1 MASRALASNEELW
14 QRASKTGTGL
24 SVTTLRFSRT
34 ISLDQVKTA
43 AALAASRHPIL
54 AARIVRVQKPKPHWE
69 LRVSG
74 DAPPAVPVAARS
86 WHDVLGVDGAST
98 LGASE
103 SEEAL
108 RLVTQV
114 EMNTPMSAVVGEKD
128 EEPTDVFQVH
138 VYPSELATC
147 IVLRGH
153 CAAFDRSSALS
164 VTRAFLS
171 ALAAVL
177 SGSAPSSPT
186 WPSTGVSLPPSLA
199 SLMPKGAQAKGF
211 FTKMVDAVGY
221 AASSHSAMLPF
232 QPGCADSRKNHFRSE
247 IIPIHLSTQGA
258 WLGGRM
264 DGCVGGRVG
273 GWVYMLAIRWGMRPP
288 RTPPCCPS
296 SRAVL
301 TPAGT
306 TSAPRSFPST
316 CPSKCAAALKAAA
329 EELKLKKD
337 ESFGVTSLI
346 DCRQYCDPPLA
357 PSAIGVFD
365 SGLPLKHSCS
375 HASSLWGIAGQL
387 TQQVAF
393 AVSKGK
399 HFSELPVLEML
410 FGTVLNTP
418 SLSPE
423 HSLRTSFLT
432 SFTDGPLPLDLTTAH
447 GTSNGAT
454 NGTSNGTGDLAL
466 LQLDGVMGPLVASHG
481 IGPSIGMPDFIKD
494 GALQLLL
501 VYPTPLYSPAQM
513 AQFSVL
519 VKNNLLAAA
528 ANQDV

>member
-34 ISLDQVKTA
+34 ISLDQVKSA
-43 AALAASRHPIL
+43 AALAASQHPIL
-54 AARIVRVQKPKPHWE
+54 AARIIRVQKPKPHWE
-69 LRVSG
+69 LNVPA
-74 DAPPAVPVAARS
+74 DAPPAVTVAARS
-86 WHDVLGVDGAST
+86 WHEVLGADGAST

-103 SEEAL
+103 TEDAL
-108 RLVTQV
+108 RLLTQA
-114 EMNTPMSAVVGEKD
+114 EMNTPMVAVGDKD
-128 EEPTDVFQVH
+128 EEPTNVFQVH

-164 VTRAFLS
+164 VARAFLS

-177 SGSAPSSPT
+177 AGTAPSSPA
-186 WPSTGVSLPPSLA
+186 WPTTGISLPPSLA

-211 FTKMVDAVGY
+211 FTKVVDAVGY
-221 AASSHSAMLPF
+221 AASSKSAMLPF

-247 IIPIHLSTQGA
+247 VIPIHLSQQETDALKTACEARG
-258 WLGGRM
+258 
-264 DGCVGGRVG
+264 
-273 GWVYMLAIRWGMRPP
+273 
-288 RTPPCCPS
+288 S
-296 SRAVL
+296 SLYGVQ
-301 TPAGT
+301 
-306 TSAPRSFPST
+306 
-316 CPSKCAAALKAAA
+316 CAAVLKAAA

-346 DCRQYCDPPLA
+346 DCRQYCDPALPS
-357 PSAIGVFD
+357 SAIGVFD

-387 TQQVAF
+387 TQQVAS

-423 HSLRTSFLT
+423 HSLRTAFLT
-432 SFTDGPLPLDLTTAH
+432 AFTDGPLPLDLATAH
-447 GTSNGAT
+447 DTTNGTTTNGST
-454 NGTSNGTGDLAL
+454 NGTSDLAV
-466 LQLDGVMGPLVASHG
+466 LQLGGVMGPLVASHG
-481 IGPSIGMPDFIKD
+481 IGPCIGMPDFIKD

-513 AQFSVL
+513 AQFAVL

>member
-108 RLVTQV
+108 RLVTQL

-186 WPSTGVSLPPSLA
+186 WPSTGVSLPPSLS

-221 AASSHSAMLPF
+221 AASSHSAVLPF
-232 QPGCADSRKNHFRSE
+232 QPGCADSRRNHFRSE
-247 IIPIHLSTQGA
+247 IIPIHLFQQETDALKAACEARG
-258 WLGGRM
+258 
-264 DGCVGGRVG
+264 
-273 GWVYMLAIRWGMRPP
+273 
-288 RTPPCCPS
+288 S
-296 SRAVL
+296 SLYGVQ
-301 TPAGT
+301 
-306 TSAPRSFPST
+306 
-316 CPSKCAAALKAAA
+316 CAAALKAAA

-375 HASSLWGIAGQL
+375 HASSLWDIAGQL
-387 TQQVAF
+387 TQQVAT

-454 NGTSNGTGDLAL
+454 NGTAANRTSNGTGDLAL

-481 IGPSIGMPDFIKD
+481 IGPCIGMPDFIKD

-513 AQFSVL
+513 AQFAVL

>member
-24 SVTTLRFSRT
+24 SVSTLRFSRT
-34 ISLDQVKTA
+34 ISLDQVAAA
-43 AALAASRHPIL
+43 AALAASQHPIL
-54 AARIVRVQKPKPHWE
+54 AARITRVQKPKPHWE
-69 LRVSG
+69 LRVTG
-74 DAPPAVPVAARS
+74 DAPPAVPVAAHP

-98 LGASE
+98 LGGSE

-114 EMNTPMSAVVGEKD
+114 EMNMPMSAAVGEKD
-128 EEPTDVFQVH
+128 DEPTDVFQVH

-147 IVLRGH
+147 VVLRGH

-164 VTRAFLS
+164 VARAFLS
-171 ALAAVL
+171 ALATVL

-232 QPGCADSRKNHFRSE
+232 QPGCADSRKHHFRSE
-247 IIPIHLSTQGA
+247 IIPIQFSKQETDALKSACEARG
-258 WLGGRM
+258 
-264 DGCVGGRVG
+264 
-273 GWVYMLAIRWGMRPP
+273 
-288 RTPPCCPS
+288 S
-296 SRAVL
+296 SLYGVQ
-301 TPAGT
+301 
-306 TSAPRSFPST
+306 
-316 CPSKCAAALKAAA
+316 CAAVLKAAA

-346 DCRQYCDPPLA
+346 DCRQYCDPALPS
-357 PSAIGVFD
+357 SAIG
-365 SGLPLKHSCS
+365 
-375 HASSLWGIAGQL
+375 L
-387 TQQVAF
+387 TQQVAT

-432 SFTDGPLPLDLTTAH
+432 SFTDGPLPLDLTTTH
-447 GTSNGAT
+447 GTSNGSAT
-454 NGTSNGTGDLAL
+454 NGTTNGSSATAAAAAAGDLAV

-481 IGPSIGMPDFIKD
+481 IGPCIGMPDFIKD
-494 GALQLLL
+494 GALQVLL

-513 AQFSVL
+513 AQFAVL

>member
-1 MASRALASNEELW
+1 MLRNHALRALRSLPPPRL
-14 QRASKTGTGL
+14 QRQLHWPRPNTPSWPPG
-24 SVTTLRFSRT
+24 SYRRTTPSRT
-34 ISLDQVKTA
+34 GRSAWLLAPSNATPALCLTVSPVSRPFTPFPLQKNQVKTA

-247 IIPIHLSTQGA
+247 IIPIHLSTQACEARG
-258 WLGGRM
+258 
-264 DGCVGGRVG
+264 
-273 GWVYMLAIRWGMRPP
+273 
-288 RTPPCCPS
+288 S
-296 SRAVL
+296 SL
-301 TPAGT
+301 YGLQ
-306 TSAPRSFPST
+306 
-316 CPSKCAAALKAAA
+316 CAAALKAAA

>member
-1 MASRALASNEELW
+1 MSTSLLYDCSEASFDDVSLNGFPRARE
-14 QRASKTGTGL
+14 QRGAVAAGEQDGHGTECYH
-24 SVTTLRFSRT
+24 
-34 ISLDQVKTA
+34 
-43 AALAASRHPIL
+43 AALFANHFAGPGGSSSSSGGVPAPIL
-54 AARIVRVQKPKPHWE
+54 AAKIIRVQKPKPHWE

-74 DAPPAVPVAARS
+74 DAPPAVPVAACS
-86 WHDVLGVDGAST
+86 WQDVLGVDGAST

-114 EMNTPMSAVVGEKD
+114 EMNTPMATVVGEKD

-164 VTRAFLS
+164 VARAFLS

-177 SGSAPSSPT
+177 AGSAPSSPT
-186 WPSTGVSLPPSLA
+186 WPSTGVSLPPSLS

-221 AASSHSAMLPF
+221 AASSHSAVLPF
-232 QPGCADSRKNHFRSE
+232 QPGCADSLKNHFRSE
-247 IIPIHLSTQGA
+247 IIPIHLSKQETDALKSACEARG
-258 WLGGRM
+258 
-264 DGCVGGRVG
+264 
-273 GWVYMLAIRWGMRPP
+273 
-288 RTPPCCPS
+288 S
-296 SRAVL
+296 SLYGVQ
-301 TPAGT
+301 
-306 TSAPRSFPST
+306 
-316 CPSKCAAALKAAA
+316 CAAVLKAAA

-346 DCRQYCDPPLA
+346 DCRQYCDPALPS
-357 PSAIGVFD
+357 SAIGVFD

-387 TQQVAF
+387 TQQVAT

-410 FGTVLNTP
+410 FVTVLNTP

-432 SFTDGPLPLDLTTAH
+432 SFTDGPLPLDLATTH
-447 GTSNGAT
+447 GTSNGSAT
-454 NGTSNGTGDLAL
+454 NGTTNDSSAAAGGDLAL

-481 IGPSIGMPDFIKD
+481 IGPCIGMPDFIKD
-494 GALQLLL
+494 GALQVLL

-513 AQFSVL
+513 AQFAVL
-519 VKNNLLAAA
+519 VKNNLIAAA

>member
-34 ISLDQVKTA
+34 ISLDQVKSA
-43 AALAASRHPIL
+43 AALAASQHPIL

-69 LRVSG
+69 LNVPA
-74 DAPPAVPVAARS
+74 DAPPAVTVAARS

-108 RLVTQV
+108 RLLTEA
-114 EMNTPMSAVVGEKD
+114 EMNMPMSGAVVGTEKD

-138 VYPSELATC
+138 VYPSELTTC

-164 VTRAFLS
+164 VARAFLS

-177 SGSAPSSPT
+177 AGTAPSSPT

-221 AASSHSAMLPF
+221 AASSKSAMLPF

-247 IIPIHLSTQGA
+247 IIPINLSQQETDALKAACEARG
-258 WLGGRM
+258 
-264 DGCVGGRVG
+264 
-273 GWVYMLAIRWGMRPP
+273 
-288 RTPPCCPS
+288 S
-296 SRAVL
+296 SLYGVQ
-301 TPAGT
+301 
-306 TSAPRSFPST
+306 
-316 CPSKCAAALKAAA
+316 CASVLKAAA

-346 DCRQYCDPPLA
+346 DCRQYCDPPL
-357 PSAIGVFD
+357 PPVAIGVFD

-387 TQQVAF
+387 TQQVAT

-432 SFTDGPLPLDLTTAH
+432 AFTDGSLPLDLTTTH

-454 NGTSNGTGDLAL
+454 NSATNGTGDLAL

-481 IGPSIGMPDFIKD
+481 IGPCIGMPDFIKD

-513 AQFSVL
+513 AQFAVL

-528 ANQDV
+528 VNQDV